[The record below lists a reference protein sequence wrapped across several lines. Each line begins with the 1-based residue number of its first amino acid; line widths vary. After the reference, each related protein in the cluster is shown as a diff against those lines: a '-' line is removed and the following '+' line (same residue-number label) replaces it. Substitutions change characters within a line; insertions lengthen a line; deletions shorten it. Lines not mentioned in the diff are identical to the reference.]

1 MIKKPAKLIMVQ
13 GNPFVVTNDNI
24 ETGDL
29 YVRYDELGNPN
40 VYQCYDVLHRE
51 NKTWLIDNFDSTTC
65 WKVIA
70 EPSQV
75 GMIDKLTI
83 FKFLWII
90 KYTDFALSEMDEYD
104 IQKIVYNGGNCFVEL
119 VDEFESPEM
128 FYNDPWGN
136 DELRISFVNDKII
149 IHTD

>member
-104 IQKIVYNGGNCFVEL
+104 IQKIVDNRGNCFVEL

-136 DELRISFVNDKII
+136 DKLRISFVNDKII

>member
-29 YVRYDELGNPN
+29 YVRYDELGNSN

-75 GMIDKLTI
+75 GMIDKLTT

-104 IQKIVYNGGNCFVEL
+104 IQKIVDNGGNCFVEL